1 MKLSP
6 AFPALWCSFLLLWI
20 SQEGNSSDVCTFSP
34 NDNVTGFNACEE
46 LPYNSE
52 AVICVVYP
60 TNLLNCSWSF
70 HTLDQ
75 DAELS
80 VSVRVSENDEL
91 VDSRLQGSAKRVG
104 FISWMLQDGENR
116 EVAVDFNVTLRGAW
130 MCCKASWDDD
140 LLNVIPPPANVTAS
154 IQDGSLKVTWDAPSE
169 MFKAHCFDYQLDMGE
184 QEKLRNFSNKL
195 QYREPNVVPGHAY
208 KVKMRARILEI
219 CYGCAQ
225 WSEWSPTVT
234 VRVPSFRLDPLVI
247 AVISLGIPMILL
259 AVLLLLRHQRL
270 GKVLFPPIPRPPEK
284 YKNFLE
290 KTDPLNFFHSVST
303 IKSEEEITEVEDAE
317 NNSGAIN

>member
-34 NDNVTGFNACEE
+34 NDNATGLDACEE
-46 LPYNSE
+46 LPNTSK
-52 AVICVVYP
+52 AVICLVYP

-104 FISWMLQDGENR
+104 FISWMLQDGEHR

-130 MCCKASWDDD
+130 MCCRASFDDD
-140 LLNVIPPPANVTAS
+140 SLHIIPPPANVTAS
-154 IQDGSLKVTWDAPSE
+154 VQDGSLNVTWDAPSE
-169 MFKAHCFDYQLDMGE
+169 SFPPHCFNYQLDMGE
-184 QEKLRNFSNKL
+184 QEKLRNFSDKL
-195 QYREPNVVPGHAY
+195 QHLEPNVVPGHTY
-208 KVKMRARILEI
+208 KVRMRARILEF
-219 CYGCAQ
+219 CFGCTQ

-234 VRVPSFRLDPLVI
+234 VGEPSFRLDPLVI
-247 AVISLGIPMILL
+247 AVISLGVPMMLL

-270 GKVLFPPIPRPPEK
+270 GKVLLPPIPRPPEK

-290 KTDPLNFFHSVST
+290 KNDPLNFFHPVST

-317 NNSGAIN
+317 HDPGATN